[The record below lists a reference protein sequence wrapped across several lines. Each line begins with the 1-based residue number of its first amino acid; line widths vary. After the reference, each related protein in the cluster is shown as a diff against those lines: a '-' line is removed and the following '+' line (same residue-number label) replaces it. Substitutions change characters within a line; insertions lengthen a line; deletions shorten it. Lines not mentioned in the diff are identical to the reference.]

1 LPRWRVSGEGDLAAG
16 DDVTMI
22 RVVLADDQVLVREG
36 FRALIDREADM
47 TVVGEASDGAEAVRV
62 TRQCAP
68 DVVLMDVRMPGVD
81 GLEATRQLLGAHDD
95 LAARV
100 LILTTFDQDDYV
112 YEALRAGASG
122 FVLKDLRQ
130 AELVAAIRTVA
141 AGDSLLAPSVTR
153 RLIEQFCRRPAP
165 SGSSLPPPL
174 SGLTGREVDV
184 LTLMARGL
192 SNAEIGEELFLSAS
206 TVKTHVG
213 RILTKLAVR
222 DRLQAVVLAY
232 ESGLVE
238 PGSQ

>member
-1 LPRWRVSGEGDLAAG
+1 
-16 DDVTMI
+16 MI

-81 GLEATRQLLGAHDD
+81 GLEATRQLLGGHDD
-95 LAARV
+95 QAARV

-165 SGSSLPPPL
+165 SSSSLPPPL

-192 SNAEIGEELFLSAS
+192 SNAEIGKELFLSAS

-238 PGSQ
+238 PGTQEPTS

>member
-1 LPRWRVSGEGDLAAG
+1 
-16 DDVTMI
+16 MI
-22 RVVLADDQVLVREG
+22 RVVLADDQALVRDG

-62 TRQCAP
+62 SRQCAP
-68 DVVLMDVRMPGVD
+68 DVVLMDIRMPGVD
-81 GLEATRQLLGAHDD
+81 GLEATRQLLGGHDH

-141 AGDSLLAPSVTR
+141 AGESLLAPSVTR
-153 RLIEQFCRRPAP
+153 RLIEQFCRRPTP

-192 SNAEIGEELFLSAS
+192 ANAEIGKELFLSAS

-238 PGSQ
+238 PGITQEPRS